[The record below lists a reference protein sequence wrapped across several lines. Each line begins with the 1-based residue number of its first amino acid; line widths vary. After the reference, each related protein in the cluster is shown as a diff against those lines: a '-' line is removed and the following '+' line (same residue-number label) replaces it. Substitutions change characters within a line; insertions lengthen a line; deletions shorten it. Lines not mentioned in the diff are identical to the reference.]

1 MKYTLE
7 SLQKE
12 YNQGKPIKFLL
23 FWGHTPSS
31 DGTISKSCLSQWWK
45 SDFQINSL
53 TYCCMEQY
61 MMAEKAQLFNDNDIF
76 QEIMNCKEPKKI
88 KNLGRAV
95 KNFNESIWVQKRS
108 DIILAGNFAK
118 FSQNDDLKSFLLN
131 TKNKVL
137 VEASPYDKIWGI
149 GMSADNEHSEN
160 PFFWKGL
167 NLLGFALMEVRDKIN
182 SF

>member
-88 KNLGRAV
+88 KDLGRAV
-95 KNFNESIWVQKRS
+95 KNFNESIWC
-108 DIILAGNFAK
+108 
-118 FSQNDDLKSFLLN
+118 
-131 TKNKVL
+131 KNV
-137 VEASPYDKIWGI
+137 VI
-149 GMSADNEHSEN
+149 
-160 PFFWKGL
+160 
-167 NLLGFALMEVRDKIN
+167 
-182 SF
+182 